1 MKHFERL
8 KVEKGGYQF
17 TRLLDQEGHF
27 VVPFDEFTTYLMS
40 AGYSQNTI
48 SRYGDVV
55 AVFLD
60 YLTEAGVYGRPA
72 THLQIKESVERYIS
86 IRLTGRGLQRSSRA
100 KNGTLS
106 KWDKIAAD
114 LDLKTLSRGSLENTK
129 AAINLFLQLSAER
142 YRLEV
147 EEAVLRGVK
156 VNVLQSPRELFD
168 LRHRTMSARE
178 HSMLVKR
185 SMLASVTR
193 HNPQGISVS
202 EGYLKH
208 RSTSQSALVDQ
219 DHMAFPTEMIAP
231 LIAGARS
238 CRDRAY
244 WLLLVGT
251 GLRSH
256 EAEQINWKD
265 VDIERRLVFVHDPE
279 KLRYSNTLPGVHKLR
294 FKGRTVSQ
302 TFFVQPFRDQFFDAL
317 EEYVRFEAFPCA
329 NHGFVF
335 QDIRTGFAGRPFYQL
350 SDASKVKALAKA
362 CDNAGVPRKP
372 SGARY
377 GRHSLRHW
385 YGVFLLNFLP
395 LPDGFGLRIDEV
407 QRLMGH
413 KDRKSTE
420 KYAREDK
427 LILESKLEAADAIL
441 SSRASDIRDLREIIA
456 GRYEHSA
463 EEIRRSMINDQP
475 LE

>member
-17 TRLLDQEGHF
+17 MRLLNQEGHF
-27 VVPFDEFTTYLMS
+27 EVPFDEFTTHLMN
-40 AGYSQNTI
+40 AGYAQNTV

-72 THLQIKESVERYIS
+72 THKQITDAVERYLS
-86 IRLTGRGLQRSSRA
+86 IRLTDRGIKRSSRPEIS
-100 KNGTLS
+100 GLS
-106 KWDKIAAD
+106 KWDRIAAD
-114 LDLKTLSRGSLENTK
+114 LDLRTLSKGSLENTK
-129 AAINLFLQLSAER
+129 AAIKLFLQLSAER
-142 YRLEV
+142 HRLEI
-147 EEAVLRGVK
+147 EEAVLRGVD
-156 VNVLQSPRELFD
+156 VNLAQGPRELFA
-168 LRHRTMSARE
+168 LKHRNMSARE
-178 HSMLVKR
+178 QSMLVKR

-193 HNPQGISVS
+193 HAPNGIAVS
-202 EGYLKH
+202 DGYVEH
-208 RSTSQSALVDQ
+208 IATSRGALIDQ
-219 DHMAFPTEMIAP
+219 DHMAFPTE
-231 LIAGARS
+231 LIASLIGSARS
-238 CRDRAY
+238 RRDRAY

-256 EAEQINWKD
+256 EAEQITWKD
-265 VDIERRLVFVHDPE
+265 VDIERRLVFVNDPE
-279 KLRYSNTLPGVHKLR
+279 KLRYSNTLPEVFKLR

-302 TFFVQPFRDQFFDAL
+302 TYFLQPFRDQFFEAL

-329 NHGFVF
+329 NHDFVF
-335 QDIRTGFAGRPFYQL
+335 QDIRTGCAGRPFYQL
-350 SDASKVKALAKA
+350 SDASKVKAFAKA
-362 CDNAGVPRKP
+362 CDSGGVPRKP

-395 LPDGFGLRIDEV
+395 LPDGFGLRIEEV

-413 KDRKSTE
+413 KDRETTE

-427 LILESKLEAADAIL
+427 LILESKLEAADEIL
-441 SSRASDIRDLREIIA
+441 SGCASNIRDLHEIIA
-456 GRYEHSA
+456 DRYEHCA

-475 LE
+475 VE